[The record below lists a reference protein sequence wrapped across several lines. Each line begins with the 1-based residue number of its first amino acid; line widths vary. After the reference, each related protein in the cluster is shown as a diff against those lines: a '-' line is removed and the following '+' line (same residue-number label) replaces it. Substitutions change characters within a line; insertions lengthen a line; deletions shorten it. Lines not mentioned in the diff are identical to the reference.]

1 MLSNRVYLGH
11 TQYGKRINL
20 SYKSKKVKYIPQE
33 EWKIAYNTH
42 EAIID
47 EETFYK
53 NKTKQATL
61 DNISVLGIS
70 KSVKAFKKNRK

>member
-1 MLSNRVYLGH
+1 MLENQIYIWH

-20 SYKSKKVKYIPQE
+20 SYKSKKVKYIPPE

-47 EETFYK
+47 EELF
-53 NKTKQATL
+53 NRVQ
-61 DNISVLGIS
+61 S
-70 KSVKAFKKNRK
+70 KKKYEQDY

>member
-1 MLSNRVYLGH
+1 MLENQIYIGH

-20 SYKSKKVKYIPQE
+20 SYKSKKVKYIPPE

-47 EETFYK
+47 EELFRQS
-53 NKTKQATL
+53 TK
-61 DNISVLGIS
+61 
-70 KSVKAFKKNRK
+70 